1 MPRRDRIIFDREP
14 PVWKIRDIIAK
25 LGGVG
30 PTTEKLIA
38 KGFFP
43 PNANTVQGWVNRN
56 SIPGSWTPAVFA
68 LAQDAGLIESPMD
81 ALVTD
86 FHLATDFRHEQ
97 HKRLENAKLRRRKRT
112 RK

>member
-1 MPRRDRIIFDREP
+1 MPKKERILFTPVP
-14 PVWKIRDIIAK
+14 PVWKVRDIIEK

-30 PTTEKLIA
+30 ILTEQLMA

-43 PNANTVQGWVNRN
+43 PGIDTVQGWATRN
-56 SIPGSWTPAVFA
+56 SIPGAWAPAVFS

-81 ALVTD
+81 ALVR
-86 FHLATDFRHEQ
+86 DFRL
-97 HKRLENAKLRRRKRT
+97 KKKTRT